1 MNTGNAIKIFDA
13 GGLKVTRAVPEKHI
27 INFFWPNHSCLAT
40 DEQKQKCRLSGLP
53 GKCD

>member
-27 INFFWPNHSCLAT
+27 INFFWPNIIFYFKATTHSPTRRKEAL
-40 DEQKQKCRLSGLP
+40 LL
-53 GKCD
+53 